1 MTREKVLRAFAEADA
16 RIAKAREAARP
27 KTAEKKREERW
38 TKKPEVIF
46 NAAAD
51 HNAAAQELARAEAVR
66 QNHQAYLDRWWQS
79 LRDAVREESRIRQ
92 VGGFL
97 EGGAGD
103 YNPIELY
110 ERTTY
115 RRG

>member
-1 MTREKVLRAFAEADA
+1 MLTKEEIIASFKEIDERVA
-16 RIAKAREAARP
+16 RQKAEAARP
-27 KTAEKKREERW
+27 KTPEKKREERW

-46 NAAAD
+46 SAAAD

-66 QNHQAYLDRWWQS
+66 QQYQAQLDRWWQS
-79 LRDAVREESRIRQ
+79 MRDAQTDRIRNDS
-92 VGGFL
+92 
-97 EGGAGD
+97 D

-110 ERTTY
+110 ERSTY